1 MHPER
6 RDLTVWE
13 MFQTERPALI
23 AMAQPFG
30 WEESARAYRNIYGN
44 VTRAAAP

>member
-23 AMAQPFG
+23 AMAQPFDG
-30 WEESARAYRNIYGN
+30 FQEVSASN
-44 VTRAAAP
+44 